1 MGVLGRRGDDHYMPD
16 SGILVVL
23 DVRDSMDH
31 EETSDNEAH
40 PVGSIGRSGNGWLY
54 VAGGDGPCVVQLQAH
69 DDPPSDEGL
78 DAWADLV
85 EVPYQSPSG
94 TVALSDLMGGPGEDH
109 LKLGDPGLYRVRL
122 AHRPLPPTPPPDDED
137 DLQPTDVWHLD
148 FWPVTDVA
156 EPPRWIRRSRPP
168 VWAPD
173 PGWGSVLGFQEIE
186 VANVI
191 EWFGRPDGLRV
202 DEIDAWGADHH
213 RGADWLDQPLR
224 QGPPSR
230 PEWPSLAELAG
241 QVDVPEPTTR
251 RELLPLY
258 IALRMVSFDGLRYRA
273 VEHPPSA
280 EDVVQL
286 PAQAVTFL
294 KASRAVKQ
302 YTGYA
307 ADIVSVALW
316 GGTEQ
321 TVASLAERTC
331 ASEDD
336 VRATLEYAESR
347 GLLQID
353 RTGDNLSL
361 TVRTR
366 RHAR

>member
-1 MGVLGRRGDDHYMPD
+1 MPE

-23 DVRDSMDH
+23 DVRDAMHH

-40 PVGSIGRSGNGWLY
+40 PVGSIARSGNGWLY
-54 VAGGDGPCVVQLQAH
+54 AAGGDGPCVVQLQAN
-69 DDPPSDEGL
+69 DDRPGDEDVDG
-78 DAWADLV
+78 WADVV

-94 TVALSDLMGGPGEDH
+94 VVALSDLMDGPGEDH
-109 LKLGDPGLYRVRL
+109 LTLGDPGGYRLRL
-122 AHRPLPPTPPPDDED
+122 AHRPLPAEPPRDED
-137 DLQPTDVWHLD
+137 SLTPTDLWQLD
-148 FWPVTDVA
+148 FWPVSGEA
-156 EPPRWIRRSRPP
+156 EPPRWIRRARPP

-191 EWFGRPDGLRV
+191 EWAGKTDGLSAE
-202 DEIDAWGADHH
+202 EIDAWGADHY

-224 QGPPSR
+224 QGPRSR
-230 PEWPSLAELAG
+230 PDWPGLAEIAG
-241 QVDVPEPTTR
+241 QVGVPEPTIR

-258 IALRMVSFDGLRYRA
+258 LALRMISFDGLRYRA
-273 VEHPPSA
+273 AEHPPSA

-316 GGTEQ
+316 GGTQQ
-321 TVASLAERTC
+321 TIASLAERTS
-331 ASEDD
+331 ASEDE
-336 VRATLEYAESR
+336 VRATLRYAESR
-347 GLLQID
+347 GLLQIE
-353 RTGDNLSL
+353 RTGDQLSL
-361 TVRTR
+361 TVRSR
-366 RHAR
+366 RHAH